1 MTLLSSRFLYFS
13 DGPSIEMQEKVG
25 AGVFCS
31 HKLAGTRQEEK
42 PWTLYRRANNGKESA
57 PLGRIPSESVPNK

>member
-1 MTLLSSRFLYFS
+1 
-13 DGPSIEMQEKVG
+13 MQEKVG

-42 PWTLYRRANNGKESA
+42 P
-57 PLGRIPSESVPNK
+57 